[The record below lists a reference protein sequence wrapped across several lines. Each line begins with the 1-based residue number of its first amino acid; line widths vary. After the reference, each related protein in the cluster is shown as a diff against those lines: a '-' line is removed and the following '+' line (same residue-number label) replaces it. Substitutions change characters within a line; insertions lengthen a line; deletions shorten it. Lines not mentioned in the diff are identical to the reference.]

1 MMKHRNPLSFSNK
14 NEFLF
19 FFGLVVFFIPF
30 LEHLE
35 GEGLGL
41 SGFWRRVKATT
52 RDERYKKRKKKKP
65 RRSPTPK
72 GTRLFYLHKHHKE
85 SRRKKKRKEETMSF
99 AAANACVPNASS
111 VFAKK
116 TTTTTTTKKKN
127 VIAQKTQK
135 KCIVSAEAT
144 KQAHEGIA
152 EPHESTLAYMRM
164 SSRNSPPS
172 SSPSSSGT
180 YAHEGI
186 TEAHESSLASM
197 RLAPAR
203 GANTATTS
211 SASSKADGKNTL
223 YFSATCPFC
232 HKVWITML
240 EKNVSF
246 DGFVWED
253 LENKSEALCK
263 TFAAGS
269 PDAEANP
276 SVPVLSL
283 SSGKIMIESDLVMN
297 YFCCNETYP
306 GVDLRPKTVEQRYDG
321 QLFENTFNTV
331 VPAFFKCLRA
341 KNEAELESAISEVE
355 HALTKADRCLQMNPS
370 FGGDNG
376 NYCCGNQLTSHDCA
390 TMGFLSRLRIV
401 LKHYRNYD
409 LNNTLQKLPWL
420 KSWADAVEAH
430 PSLLKTY
437 ELIPGIVG
445 KASVDEAFIAHF
457 AKFVSWTSTN

>member
-1 MMKHRNPLSFSNK
+1 MEEGQSHDEGREIQKKKEKEATPQPHTERHETLLSAQASQREPK
-14 NEFLF
+14 
-19 FFGLVVFFIPF
+19 
-30 LEHLE
+30 
-35 GEGLGL
+35 
-41 SGFWRRVKATT
+41 
-52 RDERYKKRKKKKP
+52 KKRK
-65 RRSPTPK
+65 
-72 GTRLFYLHKHHKE
+72 G
-85 SRRKKKRKEETMSF
+85 RKEETMSF

-111 VFAKK
+111 VFAK
-116 TTTTTTTKKKN
+116 TTTTKKKKKKKN

-152 EPHESTLAYMRM
+152 EPHESTLASMRM

-376 NYCCGNQLTSHDCA
+376 NYCCGNQFTSHDCA

-457 AKFVSWTSTN
+457 AKFVSWRSTN

>member
-1 MMKHRNPLSFSNK
+1 MQEKK
-14 NEFLF
+14 EGWGLF
-19 FFGLVVFFIPF
+19 RI
-30 LEHLE
+30 EWSE
-35 GEGLGL
+35 GQ
-41 SGFWRRVKATT
+41 SH
-52 RDERYKKRKKKKP
+52 ERYKKERKRRP

-85 SRRKKKRKEETMSF
+85 SRRKKERKEETMSF

-111 VFAKK
+111 VFA
-116 TTTTTTTKKKN
+116 TTTTTKKKKKKKN

-152 EPHESTLAYMRM
+152 EPHESTLASMQM

-355 HALTKADRCLQMNPS
+355 HALTKTDRCLQMNPS

-376 NYCCGNQLTSHDCA
+376 NYCCGNQFTSHDCA

-420 KSWADAVEAH
+420 KSWADAVETH

>member
-1 MMKHRNPLSFSNK
+1 MR
-14 NEFLF
+14 EFLQEKAPLNTQQEIFLSLF
-19 FFGLVVFFIPF
+19 FTRK
-30 LEHLE
+30 E
-35 GEGLGL
+35 GETRKRFAL
-41 SGFWRRVKATT
+41 RVFIHTNTKKSASRSRLRTNT
-52 RDERYKKRKKKKP
+52 RPGE
-65 RRSPTPK
+65 
-72 GTRLFYLHKHHKE
+72 KE
-85 SRRKKKRKEETMSF
+85 NMSF
-99 AAANACVPNASS
+99 TTAATASNRTFVASS
-111 VFAKK
+111 VFPAKK
-116 TTTTTTTKKKN
+116 NKKN
-127 VIAQKTQK
+127 VTIAQHQKTRK
-135 KCIVSAEAT
+135 KFIVSAEAT

-152 EPHESTLAYMRM
+152 EPHESTLASMRM
-164 SSRNSPPS
+164 SSRS
-172 SSPSSSGT
+172 SSPSSSSGT

-186 TEAHESSLASM
+186 AEAHESSLASM

-211 SASSKADGKNTL
+211 RASSKADGKDAL

-240 EKNVSF
+240 EKNISF

-253 LENKSEALCK
+253 LENKSETFCK
-263 TFAAGS
+263 TFATGS

-276 SVPVLSL
+276 SVPVLHL
-283 SSGKIMIESDLVMN
+283 SNGKVMVESALVMN

-306 GVDLRPKTVEQRYDG
+306 GVDLRPKTAEQRYDG

-355 HALTKADRCLQMNPS
+355 HALTKADKCLQMNAS

-376 NYCCGNQLTSHDCA
+376 NYCCGSQFTSHDCA

-420 KSWADAVEAH
+420 KSWADAVEKR

-437 ELIPGIVG
+437 ALTPGIVG
-445 KASVDEAFIAHF
+445 KKSVDEAYIAHF
-457 AKFVSWTSTN
+457 AKFVSWSSTNA

>member
-1 MMKHRNPLSFSNK
+1 M
-14 NEFLF
+14 
-19 FFGLVVFFIPF
+19 V
-30 LEHLE
+30 
-35 GEGLGL
+35 GE
-41 SGFWRRVKATT
+41 VKAT
-52 RDERYKKRKKKKP
+52 RREIQKKRKKKKA
-65 RRSPTPK
+65 TPQPH
-72 GTRLFYLHKHHKE
+72 TERHEILSTQASQRE
-85 SRRKKKRKEETMSF
+85 PKKKERKEETMSF

-116 TTTTTTTKKKN
+116 TTTTTTKKKN

-152 EPHESTLAYMRM
+152 EPHESTLASMQM

-180 YAHEGI
+180 YAQEGI

-376 NYCCGNQLTSHDCA
+376 NYCCGNQFTSHDCA

-420 KSWADAVEAH
+420 KSWADAVETH

-437 ELIPGIVG
+437 ESIPGIVG